1 MNRFLPLALFTSLVI
16 VFRCIGSAFP
26 EALPNFQPLA
36 ALFFCGAIMA
46 SGWRGWAVP
55 MAAWLVSYPVPAILS
70 GNHQFLGLAEFLTT
84 AVAFVAVYFFGKS
97 MAPKHLAT
105 TLAGA
110 VVAALMFHLITN
122 LAAWMGSPMY
132 PKTFEGVIQSLWTGP
147 AGSPVPSWV
156 FLRNMVGANLIF
168 TAVFLSA
175 RFAYPGFRPAPAAVP
190 AR

>member
-1 MNRFLPLALFTSLVI
+1 MNRFLPLALFTLLVI

-26 EALPNFQPLA
+26 DKFPNFQPLA

-46 SGWRGWAVP
+46 KDWRGWAIP
-55 MAAWLVSYPVPAILS
+55 IAAWLVTYPVNAIIT
-70 GNHQFLGLAEFLTT
+70 GNLHFLAPAEFITT

-97 MAPKHLAT
+97 MAPKHIAT

-110 VVAALMFHLITN
+110 VVAALIFHLITN
-122 LAAWMGSPMY
+122 LAAWIGSPTY
-132 PKTFEGVIQSLWTGP
+132 AKNLEGAAQSLWTGAP
-147 AGSPVPSWV
+147 GDPIPSWV

-175 RFAYPGFRPAPAAVP
+175 RFALPSFSTAQVASP

>member
-1 MNRFLPLALFTSLVI
+1 MNRFLALALFTLLVI
-16 VFRCIGSAFP
+16 IFRYIGSAFP
-26 EALPNFQPLA
+26 EILPNFQPLA

-46 SGWRGWAVP
+46 KDWRSWAIPV
-55 MAAWLVSYPVPAILS
+55 AAWLVTYPVNAIIT
-70 GNHQFLGLAEFLTT
+70 GNPQYLGLAEFLTT
-84 AVAFVAVYFFGKS
+84 AVAFAAVYVFGKS
-97 MAPKHLAT
+97 MAPKHIAT

-132 PKTFEGVIQSLWTGP
+132 AKNLEGVIQSLWTGP

-168 TAVFLSA
+168 TAIFLSA
-175 RFAYPGFRPAPAAVP
+175 RFALPTFSAAPATSP

>member
-1 MNRFLPLALFTSLVI
+1 MNRFLPLALFTVLVI
-16 VFRCIGSAFP
+16 IFRCMGSAFP
-26 EALPNFQPLA
+26 ETLPNFQPLA

-46 SGWRGWAVP
+46 SGWRGWVIP
-55 MAAWLVSYPVPAILS
+55 MAAWLVSYPVPAIFS
-70 GNHQFLGLAEFLTT
+70 GNFQDLGFAEFLTT
-84 AVAFVAVYFFGKS
+84 AVAFVAVYFFGKF
-97 MAPKHLAT
+97 MAPKNLGA

-122 LAAWMGSPMY
+122 LAAWLGNPMY
-132 PKTFEGVIQSLWTGP
+132 TKNFEGIIQSLWTGP

-168 TAVFLSA
+168 TAIFLSA
-175 RFAYPGFRPAPAAVP
+175 RFALPSFSPAPSATP

>member
-1 MNRFLPLALFTSLVI
+1 MNRFLPLALFTLLVI
-16 VFRCIGSAFP
+16 IFRCIGSAFP
-26 EALPNFQPLA
+26 ETLPNFQPLS

-46 SGWRGWAVP
+46 KDCRGWVIP
-55 MAAWLVSYPVPAILS
+55 MIAWLVSYPVPAMLS
-70 GNHQFLGLAEFLTT
+70 RNLHYLGFAEFFTT
-84 AVAFVAVYFFGKS
+84 AVAFAAVYFFGKS
-97 MAPKHLAT
+97 MAPKHIAT

-122 LAAWMGSPMY
+122 LAAWMGSPLY
-132 PKTFEGVIQSLWTGP
+132 PKNIGGVIQSLWTGP

-156 FLRNMVGANLIF
+156 FLRNMIGANLIF

-175 RFAYPGFRPAPAAVP
+175 RFALPTFSATPVSSP

>member
-1 MNRFLPLALFTSLVI
+1 MNRFLALALFTLLVI
-16 VFRCIGSAFP
+16 IFRYIGSAFP
-26 EALPNFQPLA
+26 EILPNFQPLA

-46 SGWRGWAVP
+46 NDWRSWAIPV
-55 MAAWLVSYPVPAILS
+55 AAWLVTYPVNAIIT
-70 GNHQFLGLAEFLTT
+70 GNPQYLGLAEFLTT
-84 AVAFVAVYFFGKS
+84 AVAFAVVYVFGKS
-97 MAPKHLAT
+97 MAPKHIAT

-132 PKTFEGVIQSLWTGP
+132 AKNLEGVIQSLWTGP

-168 TAVFLSA
+168 TAIFLSA
-175 RFAYPGFRPAPAAVP
+175 RFTLPTFSAAPATSP